1 MLRKEE
7 SVSLW
12 DVAAE
17 RFPCPGVFPHV
28 YVPMGSTN
36 WTQGVINE
44 IIKKNGS
51 HDVWEGDRVGDA
63 RMSGRG

>member
-1 MLRKEE
+1 MVAEEGE

-44 IIKKNGS
+44 INKKMEVMMFGKEIE
-51 HDVWEGDRVGDA
+51 WGTLG
-63 RMSGRG
+63 